1 MMDELNVTATPG
13 FLKSPPLRSPLVDI
27 DTNVSKDDTPTW
39 LKTASAVCDLDKVLD
54 LAEADAA
61 ADVSVD
67 AAPAS
72 SSSAVVSS
80 APPASNKNN
89 NAPMV
94 VIILCGENKL
104 GAIKQKKADAASLRK
119 DMQRELAK
127 PLKRSFPKG
136 WLFSLPGDE
145 DVPILRTQESTWLV
159 EELATHVDGRLHLSL
174 IADPTP
180 SKLAVVTPAVAM
192 RAFTRQALGMMNHV
206 KQWQHRVKYAPVNSF
221 LQHERKKLA
230 TKAAA
235 PRRPQLTNADVWW
248 GVKPTVE
255 SAHHLLSGSPYSRA
269 VRLASITSTR

>member
-1 MMDELNVTATPG
+1 MMEELNVTATPG

-61 ADVSVD
+61 ADGVD
-67 AAPAS
+67 AELAS
-72 SSSAVVSS
+72 SSSAAVSS

-94 VIILCGENKL
+94 VIILCGETKL

-180 SKLAVVTPAVAM
+180 SNKLAVTPSEAM

-206 KQWQHRVKYAPVNSF
+206 KQWQQRVKYAPVATF